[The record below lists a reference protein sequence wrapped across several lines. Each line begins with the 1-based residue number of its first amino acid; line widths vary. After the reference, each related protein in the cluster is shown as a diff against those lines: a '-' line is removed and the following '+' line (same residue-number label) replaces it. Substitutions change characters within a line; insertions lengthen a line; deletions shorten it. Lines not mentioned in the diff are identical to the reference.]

1 MEKDIKY
8 SMLEGIIKNALEI
21 EKELNSLQ
29 ERFKIEGEDLES
41 KAKQIEL
48 NGVFTG
54 LERKLDII
62 KQFSQ
67 SVIEIVQFE
76 EDLYKGTKK

>member
-1 MEKDIKY
+1 MGKDIKY
-8 SMLEGIIKNALEI
+8 SMLEGIVKNALEI

-41 KAKQIEL
+41 KTEQIEL

-54 LERKLDII
+54 LERKLNTI
-62 KQFSQ
+62 KQFAQ
-67 SVIEIVQFE
+67 SVIELDQFE
-76 EDLYKGTKK
+76 DDVYKKNKN

>member
-1 MEKDIKY
+1 MGKDIKY

-41 KAKQIEL
+41 KTKQIEL

-54 LERKLDII
+54 LERKLDTI